1 MNAEKIFSLA
11 QAFTP
16 EEVEPMIHTLL
27 QEVFLALALAGHLV
41 DDEEK
46 AP

>member
-16 EEVEPMIHTLL
+16 GEVEPMIYVTSFRRF
-27 QEVFLALALAGHLV
+27 FLF
-41 DDEEK
+41 
-46 AP
+46 